1 MSFKSSMVAMLWRPR
16 MRRETAVI
24 GWGPLSFQGQG
35 WHGYLTAGRAEAVVR
50 FIWSTEICGT
60 F

>member
-1 MSFKSSMVAMLWRPR
+1 MVAMLWRPR